1 MPKEEVLDLLKARDP
16 RGAEELLAHYGPLM
30 RYIIAPIL
38 PDPRD
43 REECLNEV
51 VLRIWEKISL
61 YSRGSGSFTGW
72 LTALTRN
79 AALNYARKIHPA
91 SEDLTE
97 DIPSPEPTPE
107 ELVLRQERQ
116 RALMD
121 ALDQLYDG
129 DRVLFYRKYYYMQ
142 STAQIAA
149 ETGMT
154 VRAVEG
160 RLYRLKQHLRRK
172 LGGEGYD

>member
-1 MPKEEVLDLLKARDP
+1 MSEKVLKLLQAHDP
-16 RGAEELLAHYGPLM
+16 RGAEELLTHYGPLM
-30 RYIIAPIL
+30 QYIIAPIL
-38 PDPRD
+38 PDSRD

-51 VLRIWEKISL
+51 VLRIWEKIDL
-61 YSRGSGSFTGW
+61 YSRSSGSFTGW

-79 AALNYARKIHPA
+79 AALNYARKKQPP
-91 SEDLTE
+91 SGELTE
-97 DIPSPEPTPE
+97 DIPSPHPTPE
-107 ELVLRQERQ
+107 ELILQQEQQ

-121 ALDQLYDG
+121 ALSQLYDG
-129 DRVLFYRKYYYMQ
+129 DRILFYRKYYYMQ

-149 ETGMT
+149 ELGTT

-172 LGGEGYD
+172 LGGDGRD